1 MSKLGPVDYQW
12 DEKAEVMRP
21 LKRYLTQMH
30 ESCIHGAVYRL
41 EPSRRSQK
49 QHNFQFREIDI
60 AWHNLPEELQERFPS
75 SEHLRKWALCKA
87 GYCNRTESVFE
98 SEEKAREVERMIL
111 RFEQYAVVEVRGNVL
126 IAMLAWS
133 QNKKAMGGT
142 LFAESLD
149 AVLDVIANL
158 LGTTAE
164 ALKRATLEAA

>member
-12 DEKAEVMRP
+12 DENAGVMRP
-21 LKRYLTQMH
+21 LKRHLTLLQ
-30 ESCIHGAVYRL
+30 ETCVNGAVYKL

-87 GYCNRTESVFE
+87 GYCNIQESVFD
-98 SEEKAREVERMIL
+98 SEEKAHEVERMIL
-111 RFEQYAVVEVRGNVL
+111 RFEPYAVVEVRGNVL
-126 IAMLAWS
+126 VAMLAWS
-133 QNKKAMGGT
+133 QSKRAMGGT
-142 LFAESLD
+142 MFAESLN
-149 AVLDVIANL
+149 AVLTVIAQL
-158 LGTTAE
+158 LGTTAD